1 MKIKILVL
9 LLLVFLQ
16 SCKTKEELYYMQD
29 VNAYNNS
36 EVKFSNPTLQP
47 NDILK
52 ITVGALVPETA
63 IPYNRISP
71 TMVQSNSLEMM
82 QLEGYLVS
90 IDQTISFPILGAI
103 SVEGKTVSQLELDLI
118 ERLETG
124 GHLVDPTVNVRLL
137 NAKVTILGEVKI
149 PGTYTFTENNINLLQ
164 AFGLAGDLTIHGQR
178 EDVVIIREIDGVRTI
193 AHFDLTK
200 SDWLESPYYLIKP
213 NDVIM
218 VNPNGAKV
226 KSAGFFGN
234 PASFVA
240 IASLIISTIVLINSF
255 N

>member
-1 MKIKILVL
+1 
-9 LLLVFLQ
+9 
-16 SCKTKEELYYMQD
+16 MQD
-29 VNAYNNS
+29 INAYNNS
-36 EVKFSNPTLQP
+36 EVKSTNPTLQP

-63 IPYNRISP
+63 IPYNRINQ
-71 TMVQSNSLEMM
+71 TMVQTNTLEMM

-90 IDQTISFPILGAI
+90 LAQTISFPILGEI
-103 SVEGKTVSQLELDLI
+103 SVANKTIVQLETDLI
-118 ERLETG
+118 NRLETG
-124 GHLVDPTVNVRLL
+124 GHLVSPSVNVRLL
-137 NAKVTILGEVKI
+137 NAKVTLLGEVKM

-164 AFGLAGDLTIHGQR
+164 AFGLAGDLTINGER
-178 EDVVIIREIDGVRTI
+178 NDVVLIREIDGIRTI
-193 AHFDLTK
+193 AHLDLTQ
-200 SDWLESPYYLIKP
+200 SNWLESPYYLIKP

-240 IASLIISTIVLINSF
+240 IASLVLSTIILINTL
-255 N
+255 

>member
-1 MKIKILVL
+1 MKVKIFAL

-16 SCKTKEELYYMQD
+16 SCKSKKEILYMQD
-29 VNAYNNS
+29 INAYNNT
-36 EVKFSNPTLQP
+36 KANYTNATLQP

-63 IPYNRISP
+63 IPYNRIVP
-71 TMVQSNSLEMM
+71 TVVQGNTPEMM

-90 IDQTISFPILGAI
+90 LEQTISFPILGEI
-103 SVEGKTVSQLELDLI
+103 SVTNKTITQLETDLI
-118 ERLETG
+118 NRLESG
-124 GHLVDPTVNVRLL
+124 GHLVNPSVNVRLL
-137 NAKVTILGEVKI
+137 NAKVTILGEVNR

-164 AFGLAGDLTIHGQR
+164 AFGLAGDLTINGVR
-178 EDVVIIREIDGVRTI
+178 DDVVLIREIDGVRTI

-200 SDWLESPYYLIKP
+200 SDWLDSPYYLIKP

-226 KSAGFFGN
+226 KTAGYIGN
-234 PASFVA
+234 
-240 IASLIISTIVLINSF
+240 ISTLLAVTSLLVTTIILINTL
-255 N
+255 

>member
-1 MKIKILVL
+1 
-9 LLLVFLQ
+9 
-16 SCKTKEELYYMQD
+16 MQD
-29 VNAYNNS
+29 INAYNNS
-36 EVKFSNPTLQP
+36 EVKSTNPTLQP

-63 IPYNRISP
+63 IPYNRINQ
-71 TMVQSNSLEMM
+71 TMVQTNTLEMM

-90 IDQTISFPILGAI
+90 LAQTISFPILGEI
-103 SVEGKTVSQLELDLI
+103 SVANKTIVQLETDLI
-118 ERLETG
+118 NRLETG
-124 GHLVDPTVNVRLL
+124 GHLVSPSVNVRLL
-137 NAKVTILGEVKI
+137 NAKVTLLGEVKK

-164 AFGLAGDLTIHGQR
+164 AFGLAGDLTINGER
-178 EDVVIIREIDGVRTI
+178 NDVVLIREIDGIRTI
-193 AHFDLTK
+193 AHLDLTQ
-200 SDWLESPYYLIKP
+200 SNWLESPYYLIKP

-240 IASLIISTIVLINSF
+240 IASLVLSTIILINTL
-255 N
+255 

>member
-1 MKIKILVL
+1 MKVKILGL

-16 SCKTKEELYYMQD
+16 SCKTKKELYYMQD

-36 EVKFSNPTLQP
+36 EVKFTNPTLQP

-63 IPYNRISP
+63 IPYNRITP
-71 TMVQSNSLEMM
+71 TMAQTNTLEMM

-90 IDQTISFPILGAI
+90 LAQTISFPILGEI
-103 SVEGKTVSQLELDLI
+103 SVEGKTISQLELDLI
-118 ERLETG
+118 NRLESG
-124 GHLVDPTVNVRLL
+124 GHLVDPSVNVRLL
-137 NAKVTILGEVKI
+137 NAKVTILGEVNK

-164 AFGLAGDLTIHGQR
+164 AFGLAGDLTINGER
-178 EDVVIIREIDGVRTI
+178 NDVVLIREIDGIRTV
-193 AHFDLTK
+193 AHFDLTQ

-234 PASFVA
+234 PASIVA
-240 IASLIISTIVLINSF
+240 IASLLLSTIILINTL
-255 N
+255 

>member
-1 MKIKILVL
+1 MKIKFLGL

-16 SCKTKEELYYMQD
+16 SCKSKKEVLYMQD
-29 VNAYNNS
+29 INAFNNT
-36 EVKFSNPTLQP
+36 ELKYTNPSLQP

-63 IPYNRISP
+63 IPYNRIN
-71 TMVQSNSLEMM
+71 QSMAQTNTLEMM

-90 IDQTISFPILGAI
+90 LDQTITFPILGAI
-103 SVEGKTVSQLELDLI
+103 SVANKTIVQLETDLI
-118 ERLETG
+118 NRLESG
-124 GHLVDPTVNVRLL
+124 GHLVNPSVNIRLL
-137 NAKVTILGEVKI
+137 NAKVTILGEVKM

-164 AFGLAGDLTIHGQR
+164 AFGLAGDLTINGER
-178 EDVVIIREIDGVRTI
+178 NDVVLIREIDGVRTI

-218 VNPNGAKV
+218 VNPNGSKV

-234 PASFVA
+234 ASSFVA
-240 IASLIISTIVLINSF
+240 IASLVLSTIILINTL
-255 N
+255 

>member
-1 MKIKILVL
+1 
-9 LLLVFLQ
+9 
-16 SCKTKEELYYMQD
+16 MQD
-29 VNAYNNS
+29 INAFNNT
-36 EVKFSNPTLQP
+36 ELKYTNPSLQP

-63 IPYNRISP
+63 IPYNRIN
-71 TMVQSNSLEMM
+71 QSMAQTNTLEMM

-90 IDQTISFPILGAI
+90 LDQTITFPILGAI
-103 SVEGKTVSQLELDLI
+103 SVANKTIVQLETDLI
-118 ERLETG
+118 NRLESG
-124 GHLVDPTVNVRLL
+124 GHLVNPSVNIRLL
-137 NAKVTILGEVKI
+137 NAKVTILGEVKM

-164 AFGLAGDLTIHGQR
+164 AFGLAGDLTINGER
-178 EDVVIIREIDGVRTI
+178 NDVVLIREIDGVRTI

-218 VNPNGAKV
+218 VNPNGSKV

-234 PASFVA
+234 ASSFVA
-240 IASLIISTIVLINSF
+240 IASLVLSTIILINTL
-255 N
+255 

>member
-1 MKIKILVL
+1 MKVKLLGL

-16 SCKTKEELYYMQD
+16 SCKSKKEIFYMQD
-29 VNAYNNS
+29 INAYNNT
-36 EVKFSNPTLQP
+36 EVNYTNPTLQP

-63 IPYNRISP
+63 IPYNRIPP
-71 TMVQSNSLEMM
+71 TMLQTTIEQM

-90 IDQTISFPILGAI
+90 LEQTISFPVLGEI
-103 SVEGKTVSQLELDLI
+103 SVANKTITQLETDLI
-118 ERLETG
+118 NRLESG
-124 GHLVDPTVNVRLL
+124 GHLVNPSVNVRLL
-137 NAKVTILGEVKI
+137 NAKVTILGEVKK
-149 PGTYTFTENNINLLQ
+149 PGTYSFTENNINFLQ
-164 AFGLAGDLTIHGQR
+164 ALGLAGDLTINGER
-178 EDVVIIREIDGVRTI
+178 KDVVLIRELDGKRTI
-193 AHFDLTK
+193 AHFDLTQ

-240 IASLIISTIVLINSF
+240 IASLVLSTIILINTL
-255 N
+255 

>member
-1 MKIKILVL
+1 
-9 LLLVFLQ
+9 
-16 SCKTKEELYYMQD
+16 MQD
-29 VNAYNNS
+29 INAYNNS
-36 EVKFSNPTLQP
+36 EVKSTNPTLQP

-63 IPYNRISP
+63 IPYNRINQ
-71 TMVQSNSLEMM
+71 TMVQTNTLEMM

-90 IDQTISFPILGAI
+90 LAQTISFPILGEI
-103 SVEGKTVSQLELDLI
+103 SVANKTIVQLETDLI
-118 ERLETG
+118 NRLETG
-124 GHLVDPTVNVRLL
+124 GHLVSPSVNVRLL
-137 NAKVTILGEVKI
+137 NAKVTILGEVKM

-164 AFGLAGDLTIHGQR
+164 AFGLAGDLTINGER
-178 EDVVIIREIDGVRTI
+178 NDVVLIREIDGIRTI
-193 AHFDLTK
+193 AHLDLTQ
-200 SDWLESPYYLIKP
+200 SNWLESPYYLIKP

-240 IASLIISTIVLINSF
+240 IASLVLSTIILINTL
-255 N
+255 

>member
-1 MKIKILVL
+1 
-9 LLLVFLQ
+9 
-16 SCKTKEELYYMQD
+16 MQD
-29 VNAYNNS
+29 INAYNNS
-36 EVKFSNPTLQP
+36 EVKSTNPTLQP

-63 IPYNRISP
+63 IPYNRINQ
-71 TMVQSNSLEMM
+71 TMVQTNTLEMM

-90 IDQTISFPILGAI
+90 LAQTISFPILGEI
-103 SVEGKTVSQLELDLI
+103 SVANKTIVQLETDLI
-118 ERLETG
+118 NRLETG
-124 GHLVDPTVNVRLL
+124 GHLVSPSVNVRLL
-137 NAKVTILGEVKI
+137 NAKVTILGEVKK

-164 AFGLAGDLTIHGQR
+164 AFGLAGDLTINGER
-178 EDVVIIREIDGVRTI
+178 NDVVLIREIDGIRTI
-193 AHFDLTK
+193 AHLDLTQ
-200 SDWLESPYYLIKP
+200 SNWLESPYYLIKP

-240 IASLIISTIVLINSF
+240 IASLVLSTIILINTL
-255 N
+255 